1 MPNLTAEQEMFSD
14 TVARVAAERIAPI
27 AARMEADD
35 EFPHDLL
42 ALYRELGWL
51 SILTPA
57 VYNGAEAGATEWV
70 ILAENIAYHSAA
82 ACQLFQHF
90 GAVMALRF
98 FGTPEQQNRLF
109 PVVEER
115 VSCLASTEPE
125 AGSDL
130 GAIQTHAVDKGG
142 SFVVNG
148 TKCFITN
155 GDVSDVYTTLVTL
168 EPGSGPA
175 GLRLLLIDGRESPGV
190 SVTGRERKM
199 GLRGSTIVTLSFEDV
214 EVPAGNMIGGDRGF
228 AALMAMFDFARPN
241 VAAQGVGLAAAAMDY
256 ALGYTLERRAFGR
269 PVFEFQGVSFMVADM
284 AIRIEAARELLYAA
298 AAEVDA
304 GGPRAAELSSMAKTG
319 RPSFDVTTDR
329 DRRIRDSVV
338 GTGGGLSDAGR
349 GRAVAGHAAPLAGSD
364 RHLHCWCGR
373 TRFRLRGGRRRSA
386 PGDVAQPG
394 PPTVHDDFDRPG
406 TAGGP

>member
-1 MPNLTAEQEMFSD
+1 
-14 TVARVAAERIAPI
+14 
-27 AARMEADD
+27 MEVDD

-42 ALYRELGWL
+42 ELYRDQGWL

-57 VYNGAEAGATEWV
+57 AYGGAGAGSTEWV
-70 ILAENIAYHSAA
+70 IMAEEIARHSTA

-98 FGTPEQQNRLF
+98 AGTAEQQERLF

-130 GAIQTHAVDKGG
+130 GAIRCHAVDKGG

-155 GDVSDVYTTLVTL
+155 GDVADVYTTLVTV

-175 GLRLLLIDGRESPGV
+175 GVRLLLIDGQESPGV

-199 GLRGSTIVTLSFEDV
+199 GLRGSTIVTLSFDDV
-214 EVPAGNMIGGDRGF
+214 EVPAANMIGGERGF
-228 AALMAMFDFARPN
+228 GALMAMFDFARPN
-241 VAAQGVGLAAAAMDY
+241 VAAQGVGLATAAMEY

-269 PVFEFQGVSFMVADM
+269 PVYEFQAVSFMVADM
-284 AIRIEAARELLYAA
+284 AIRIEAARELVYAA
-298 AAEVDA
+298 AAEIDR
-304 GGPRAAELSSMAKTG
+304 GGPRAGELAAMAKT
-319 RPSFDVTTDR
+319 FCTD
-329 DRRIRDSVV
+329 
-338 GTGGGLSDAGR
+338 TAM
-349 GRAVAGHAAPLAGSD
+349 AVATDAVQCLGGHGYLADHPVERMMRDAKVLQIYEGTNQIQRLILSRILAAKVKNG
-364 RHLHCWCGR
+364 G
-373 TRFRLRGGRRRSA
+373 TRGAVR
-386 PGDVAQPG
+386 
-394 PPTVHDDFDRPG
+394 
-406 TAGGP
+406 